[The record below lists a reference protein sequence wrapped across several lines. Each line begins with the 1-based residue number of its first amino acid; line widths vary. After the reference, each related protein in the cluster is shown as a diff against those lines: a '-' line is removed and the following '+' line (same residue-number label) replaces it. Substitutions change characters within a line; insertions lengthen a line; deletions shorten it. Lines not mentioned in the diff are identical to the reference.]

1 MRKYNSEIGTFI
13 TGINDLEGLVH
24 DSVYHDFKEVIESN
38 QKVDREEIKELK
50 EDVDYYERLAD
61 ERLQQLISGTNLT
74 DHILYYLGDTK
85 RINRDKLV
93 GMLQELKN
101 QLDNW

>member
-1 MRKYNSEIGTFI
+1 MRKYNSEIGAFI
-13 TGINDLEGLVH
+13 TGIHDLEGLVH
-24 DSVYHDFKEVIESN
+24 DSVYYDFKEVIEAKD
-38 QKVDREEIKELK
+38 KVVK
-50 EDVDYYERLAD
+50 EDFDEMKAEMEYYERLAD